1 MAQTMS
7 GAGGDPEVLKRIIE
21 GNVKRCQEELMRAA
35 HYALTGDMDAVKR
48 RLERLKTIV
57 KGARLPVDILN
68 EIKEKTLKVEVD
80 GLKKAIDLSLDRAMD
95 CARVDDLAG
104 RQNALKPVREHLGRV
119 VALGAGDDFK
129 TATEKRIE
137 VIMQTDSSK
146 AVAKKGMP
154 SQRLEQVKRPE
165 FEAAHPTE
173 RRRYKRFSAPALLVS
188 VGGRTYSTKSWSIG
202 GGALP
207 DWQGPESGR
216 FDTKFKAEGND
227 ASFADAI
234 ELVRIEGASACFKFL
249 DPTHS
254 SLKLVQLLTNQGQ
267 PPRE

>member
-1 MAQTMS
+1 MTGTS
-7 GAGGDPEVLKRIIE
+7 DPEVLKRIIE
-21 GNVKRCQEELMRAA
+21 GNVKRCQEELMKAE
-35 HYALTGDMDAVKR
+35 HYARTGDIDAVKR

-57 KGARLPVDILN
+57 KGARLPVDIFN
-68 EIKEKTLKVEVD
+68 EIKEKTRQVEVD
-80 GLKKAIDLSLDRAMD
+80 GLKKVIDLHLERAID
-95 CARVDDLAG
+95 CARVDDVAG
-104 RQNALKPVREHLGRV
+104 RQNALKPVREHLGRA

-129 TATEKRIE
+129 TVTERKIE
-137 VIMQTDSSK
+137 LIMQTDSSK
-146 AVAKKGMP
+146 AVAKKGIP

-173 RRRYKRFSAPALLVS
+173 RRRYKRFGAPVLVIS
-188 VGGRTYSTKSWSIG
+188 VNGRTYSTKSWSIG

-207 DWQGPESGR
+207 DWDGPEQGR

-227 ASFADAI
+227 ATFSDAI
-234 ELVRIEGASACFKFL
+234 ELVRLEGTVACFKFL